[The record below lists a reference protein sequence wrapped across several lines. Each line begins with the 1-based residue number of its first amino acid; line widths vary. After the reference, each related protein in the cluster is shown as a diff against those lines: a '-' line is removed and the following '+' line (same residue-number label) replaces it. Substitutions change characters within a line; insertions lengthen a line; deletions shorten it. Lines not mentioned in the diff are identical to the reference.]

1 MTSLAQMTVPFH
13 GAELF
18 LVEHEGQPYTPMKPI
33 VEGMGLDWAAQFT
46 KLKQRFKST
55 IVEIAMVA
63 NDGKERLMTCLP
75 VRKLFGWLMTIS
87 PNKIPNLNTRDTVI
101 MYQNECDD
109 VLWDYWTKGQAINQ
123 RKAISPEQKA
133 QLQEIVHQ
141 RSLGNV
147 KARQEMWARHN
158 RHFNVASYHDLLA
171 VHFHDAC
178 DYLSHMQLNTKPQAI
193 PTISNLNDHSELGRM
208 ICIWWG
214 EYAADLPRGEAYA
227 DAQLQQKIILKVES
241 WGVSEILAAGGELY
255 DQTRKFLSQVHNEI
269 KRLGGVM
276 PPVPEG
282 DSQKLTQGF
291 LLSILNSG
299 MLTMRFD
306 HKFQPTIHMQP
317 VDTMFVNPKSEVSLR
332 EVIGQVSQPLLPTV
346 IGLAANRIKR

>member
-33 VEGMGLDWAAQFT
+33 VEGMGLDWKSQFV
-46 KLKQRFKST
+46 KIKQRFAQGV
-55 IVEIAMVA
+55 VEITIPSNGGIQTMI
-63 NDGKERLMTCLP
+63 CLLL
-75 VRKLFGWLMTIS
+75 RKLPAWLYSIHA
-87 PNKIPNLNTRDTVI
+87 NKVKPELRDTI
-101 MYQNECDD
+101 LMYQNECDD

-133 QLQEIVHQ
+133 QLQEIVYQ

-171 VHFHDAC
+171 VHFQDAC
-178 DYLSHMQLNTKPQAI
+178 DYLSHMQLNTKPQPM
-193 PTISNLNDHSELGRM
+193 PTVSSLNDHSELERM
-208 ICIWWG
+208 ICTWWG
-214 EYAADLPRGEAYA
+214 EYAADLHRGEAYA

-255 DQTRKFLSQVHNEI
+255 DQTRKFVLQVQSEI

-276 PPVPEG
+276 PPVPEV

-306 HKFQPTIHMQP
+306 HNFQPTIHMQP
-317 VDTMFVNPKSEVSLR
+317 VDTMFVNPKNETSLR

-346 IGLAANRIKR
+346 IGLAASRIKR